1 MALVDIIGTLF
12 ASAGTA
18 SYGDGMLRS
27 MAIGSMCNTP
37 LKMVLYSA
45 FEDLG
50 DFEDLL

>member
-1 MALVDIIGTLF
+1 MDIIGTLF

-18 SYGDGMLRS
+18 SYGDGMHRS
-27 MAIGSMCNTP
+27 MAIGSMLSNR
-37 LKMVLYSA
+37 VEDEALYST